1 MNPDDHNPLR
11 PGPEY
16 EPEQET
22 AHKQGHEN
30 GHEPEPEAEQDL
42 APSYP
47 LGFELTQP
55 DDPLP
60 PVQSA
65 IHFEGEARAEVL
77 STPPPFDPNVPEDL
91 RVPWG
96 WTDLL
101 LFVLIG
107 ICGLILLALVFLVGA
122 GLFGGS
128 FAQVQHSE
136 TARNFVGVV
145 VQAVLDLALL
155 GFLAA
160 QMRLRFHLPFWR
172 TLGWRPL
179 DAGKTPR
186 AAVYIGLVFGGI
198 FLAVFITLA
207 SMVFPPKGELPIQQ
221 ILQDRNTLI
230 LFSLLAVFVAPVFE
244 ETLFRGYLYPLV
256 ARSFGV
262 SAGVIVTGI
271 IFGLLHASQLRGG
284 EWQIALI
291 VVVGIVFTLARAVSR
306 TVVASYI
313 LHVSYNSIQVIALLI
328 GTHGLRQMPSLH

>member
-1 MNPDDHNPLR
+1 MIPDDHFPLR
-11 PGPEY
+11 PGPEH
-16 EPEQET
+16 EPV
-22 AHKQGHEN
+22 HDQGHEH
-30 GHEPEPEAEQDL
+30 GHEPEPAAEQDP
-42 APSYP
+42 AASNP

-55 DDPLP
+55 DEGFP

-65 IHFEGEARAEVL
+65 IHFEGEARAVEPT
-77 STPPPFDPNVPEDL
+77 TPPPFDPNLPEDL
-91 RVPWG
+91 RVPWR

-107 ICGLILLALVFLVGA
+107 VCGLILLTVVFVIGA

-128 FAQVQHSE
+128 FDQIQHSE

-155 GFLAA
+155 GYLAA
-160 QMRLRFHLPFWR
+160 LMRLRFHLPFWR

-179 DAGKTPR
+179 DTGKTPR
-186 AAVYIGLVFGGI
+186 WAAYIGLVLGGC
-198 FLAVFITLA
+198 FLATLVTLA
-207 SMVFPPKGELPIQQ
+207 SAAFPPKGELPIQQ

-291 VVVGIVFTLARAVSR
+291 VGVGIVFTLARAVSQ

-313 LHVSYNSIQVIALLI
+313 LHVSYNSIQVVALLI

>member
-11 PGPEY
+11 PKSAQ
-16 EPEQET
+16 EPVHE
-22 AHKQGHEN
+22 QGHE
-30 GHEPEPEAEQDL
+30 HAHDPEPGAEAAVEQDL
-42 APSYP
+42 AASNP

-55 DDPLP
+55 DEPLP
-60 PVQSA
+60 AVQSA

-77 STPPPFDPNVPEDL
+77 STPPSFDPNLPEDL

-107 ICGLILLALVFLVGA
+107 VCGLILLTLVFLIGA
-122 GLFGGS
+122 GLFGGP
-128 FAQVQHSE
+128 FNQIQHSE

-179 DAGKTPR
+179 ETGKTPR

-198 FLAVFITLA
+198 FLAAFITLA

-230 LFSLLAVFVAPVFE
+230 LFSLLAVFVAPLFE
-244 ETLFRGYLYPLV
+244 EILFRGYLYPLV

-291 VVVGIVFTLARAVSR
+291 VCVGIVFTLARAVSR

-313 LHVSYNSIQVIALLI
+313 LHVSYNSIQVAALLW
-328 GTHGLRQMPSLH
+328 GTHGLSHMPSLH